1 MEVLEVWR
9 HFLHRCWRWDPCG
22 DTWVQELELPAGGPQ
37 LAAVPPPTA
46 VSRSVLYCTVL
57 YCPGLYGGVSG
68 QALVAGRE
76 ELWLVGG
83 GNGSAGGETWV
94 SGDAGVYCIVCVQCV
109 QVLGWAGDTWSLE
122 PGPALLRPRYGH
134 CGATLAGQV
143 VVVGGRGEEG
153 VVDTVEVGTGGRA
166 RSVQSIEYRV

>member
-1 MEVLEVWR
+1 M
-9 HFLHRCWRWDPCG
+9 
-22 DTWVQELELPAGGPQ
+22 
-37 LAAVPPPTA
+37 
-46 VSRSVLYCTVL
+46 
-57 YCPGLYGGVSG
+57 
-68 QALVAGRE
+68 
-76 ELWLVGG
+76 
-83 GNGSAGGETWV
+83 
-94 SGDAGVYCIVCVQCV
+94 

-122 PGPALLRPRYGH
+122 SGPALLRPRYGH